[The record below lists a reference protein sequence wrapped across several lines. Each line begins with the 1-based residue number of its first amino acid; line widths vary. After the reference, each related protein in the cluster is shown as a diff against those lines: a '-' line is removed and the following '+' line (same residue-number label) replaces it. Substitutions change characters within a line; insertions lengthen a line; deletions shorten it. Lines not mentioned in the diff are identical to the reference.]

1 MTEPSLL
8 FINNS
13 KLISLIPNSFITLS
27 TAGRWKISQSLKSC
41 CTKHLHI
48 TSPNLWFFDNGIQI
62 SSSDESRGSS
72 KTNLN
77 EGRRQI
83 AQADK
88 ISGTSARRQ
97 ADPRDG
103 IKFSFGERSRVTNY
117 TYIHPFLPSTTRQI
131 DFRPTMMPGFSSL
144 ETARAIRPPLRASPP
159 LLPCNCNSNSGCNER
174 WYDRNFL
181 RFRAEKCKL

>member
-1 MTEPSLL
+1 MKYWRWRDRTFSSLY
-8 FINNS
+8 INNS
-13 KLISLIPNSFITLS
+13 KLISLITKFVHHSFDCRPL
-27 TAGRWKISQSLKSC
+27 KNISIIEIL
-41 CTKHLHI
+41 LHETFALHDI
-48 TSPNLWFFDNGIQI
+48 ISPNLWFFGIQI
-62 SSSDESRGSS
+62 LSLDESRGSS

-144 ETARAIRPPLRASPP
+144 ETARAIRPPLRASPSP
-159 LLPCNCNSNSGCNER
+159 PPV
-174 WYDRNFL
+174 
-181 RFRAEKCKL
+181 

>member
-1 MTEPSLL
+1 MYNCIETDLLIYKLLKHWLSQWL
-8 FINNS
+8 FINKFEIYIFDT
-13 KLISLIPNSFITLS
+13 KLFRLQAAEKYLNHWNPIARNI
-27 TAGRWKISQSLKSC
+27 C
-41 CTKHLHI
+41 I
-48 TSPNLWFFDNGIQI
+48 TSPNLWFFGIQI

-144 ETARAIRPPLRASPP
+144 ETARAIRPPLRASPSP
-159 LLPCNCNSNSGCNER
+159 PPV
-174 WYDRNFL
+174 
-181 RFRAEKCKL
+181 